1 MPFQSGPVSFCRL
14 LVEGDAPQTLDTT
27 TLATLAEY
35 SFRETTVGAPDEVEA
50 GWTTGEHLFDTQ
62 FTYEKNGFG
71 VGGVSVLFALRIDTH
86 RVPSEVKY
94 AYKRMNEQASAEGN
108 PSGKSSK
115 SQRRDAVELAERQIH
130 EDVAA
135 GKFRKSKTVPLFW
148 HLPSRTLFVGN
159 GSPKVIE
166 LVAARF
172 KESFNVDLTLQTSGS
187 TAAHLLRKAGRERD
201 FQELRPLAYTRAP
214 HASADQIAAAT
225 AASGGGADE
234 DGPRD
239 MSSPLVPWVATAG
252 DMKDFLGNEFLIWL
266 WWQLETQEGLIQAPM
281 AGATAELALMLD
293 KSLDMECAWG
303 VTGKQSLRGTGPTRL
318 AEAGDALAGG
328 KWPRKAAMLLGDG
341 ESQWELTLQADRW
354 AFSGVK
360 LPEVAEAQSM
370 RDLTDARLE
379 LIVKL
384 GETLDALFA
393 VFLKIRAGSG
403 WSGKRTSVRHW
414 ITKRLTRGAE

>member
-62 FTYEKNGFG
+62 FTYEKNGYG
-71 VGGVSVLFALRIDTH
+71 VGGTCVLFALRIDTH

-94 AYKRMNEQASAEGN
+94 AYKRMNEQASAAGN
-108 PSGKSSK
+108 PSGHASK
-115 SQRRDAVELAERQIH
+115 AQRREAMDLAERQIH

-135 GKFRKSKTVPLFW
+135 GKFRKSKTIPLFW

-159 GSPKVIE
+159 GSPKVLE

-172 KESFNVDLTLQTSGS
+172 KESFNVELVLLSSG
-187 TAAHLLRKAGRERD
+187 AAAANILRKAGRERD

-214 HASADQIAAAT
+214 HASADQLAAAAVAT
-225 AASGGGADE
+225 GTDDS
-234 DGPRD
+234 PRD
-239 MSSPLVPWVATAG
+239 MNTPLVPWVATAG

-266 WWQLETQEGLIQAPM
+266 WFILETQEGLIQVPM
-281 AGATAELALMLD
+281 EGTTSELAILLD

-303 VTGKQSLRGTGPTRL
+303 VTGKQSLRGSGPTRL

-328 KWPRKAAMLLGDG
+328 KWPRKAAMMLSDG
-341 ESQWELTLQADRW
+341 EHQWELALQADRW

-360 LPEVAEAQSM
+360 LPEVAEAESM
-370 RDLTDARLE
+370 REITDARLD
-379 LIVKL
+379 LIVRL
-384 GETLDALFA
+384 GETIDALYA
-393 VFLKIRAGSG
+393 VFLKTRAGSG
-403 WSGKRTSVRHW
+403 WTGKRTSMRNW
-414 ITKRLTRGAE
+414 IAKRLTRGE